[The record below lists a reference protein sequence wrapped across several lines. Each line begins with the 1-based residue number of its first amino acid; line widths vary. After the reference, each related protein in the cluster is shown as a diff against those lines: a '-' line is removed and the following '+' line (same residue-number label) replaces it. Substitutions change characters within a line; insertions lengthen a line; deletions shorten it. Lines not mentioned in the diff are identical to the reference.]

1 MKIEQNIS
9 LKPYHSF
16 GCQVA
21 ASYFTRI
28 TEAAAIPKCIEWSKA
43 QNIPLLFIGAGS
55 NLLFTKDV
63 NALVAKVEISGIK
76 KIEETATKVI
86 LSVGAGE
93 NWHHFVSYCV
103 QKSWGGI
110 ENLSLIPGTVG
121 ASPIQNIGAYGVEV
135 QEVIDSVTA
144 YDTMEGKWVEL
155 KNKDCAFEYRNSI
168 FKKEKGRFII
178 ATVNFILQKQPKL
191 RTDYGAI
198 RDALHEKG
206 IKHPNLESMANVII
220 QIRSGKLPNPKQL
233 GNAGSFFKNPTI
245 SKENFEQLKEKFPSI
260 VAYPI
265 ADTTYKVA
273 AGWLIESC
281 EWKGT
286 RKGNVGCYDK
296 QALVL
301 VNYGEATGQ
310 EIFDFSEEIIQSVYL
325 KFGILLEREVNII

>member
-28 TEAAAIPKCIEWSKA
+28 TEAGAIPKCIEWSKA
-43 QNIPLLFIGAGS
+43 NQTPLLFIGGGT
-55 NLLFTKDV
+55 NLLFTKKV

-76 KIEETATKVI
+76 KIEETATQVI

-93 NWHHFVSYCV
+93 NWHYFVSYCV

-144 YDTMEGKWVEL
+144 YDIKEEKWVEL
-155 KNKDCAFEYRNSI
+155 TNKDCAFEYRNSI
-168 FKKEKGRFII
+168 FKKEKGRYCI

-198 RDALHEKG
+198 RDALHDKG
-206 IKHPNLESMANVII
+206 IKHPNLEAMVNVII
-220 QIRSGKLPNPKQL
+220 QIRSSKLPNPKLL

-245 SKENFEQLKEKFPSI
+245 SKEDFEALKEKFPCI
-260 VAYPI
+260 VAFPI
-265 ADTTYKVA
+265 TDTNYKVA

-281 EWKGT
+281 EWKGI
-286 RKGNVGCYDK
+286 RKGNVGSYDK

-310 EIFDFSEEIIQSVYL
+310 EILDFSEEIIQSINK
-325 KFGILLEREVNII
+325 KFGILLEREVNVI

>member
-1 MKIEQNIS
+1 MKIEENIS
-9 LKPYHSF
+9 LKAYHSF
-16 GCQVA
+16 GCQVTA
-21 ASYFTRI
+21 NYFTRI
-28 TEAAAIPKCIEWSKA
+28 TKAIDIPKCIEWSKT
-43 QNIPLLFIGAGS
+43 NHTPLLFIGGGS
-55 NLLFTKDV
+55 NLLFTKKV
-63 NALVAKVEISGIK
+63 NALVVKVEITGIK
-76 KIEETATKVI
+76 KIEETATKVL

-135 QEVIDSVTA
+135 QEVIQSVTA
-144 YDTMEGKWVEL
+144 YDIKEEKWVEL
-155 KNKDCAFEYRNSI
+155 TNKECAFEYRNSI
-168 FKKEKGRFII
+168 FKKEKGRYFI
-178 ATVNFILQKQPKL
+178 AAVNFILLKQPKL

-198 RDALHEKG
+198 RDALHDKG
-206 IKHPNLESMANVII
+206 IKHPNLEAIANVII
-220 QIRSGKLPNPKQL
+220 QIRTSKLPNPKQL

-245 SKENFEQLKEKFPSI
+245 SKENIEHLKEKFPSI

-265 ADTTYKVA
+265 SDTHYKVP

-281 EWKGT
+281 NWKGV

-310 EIFDFSEEIIQSVYL
+310 EIFDFSEEIIQSVRQ
-325 KFGILLEREVNII
+325 KFDIILEREVNII